1 MTNTFEILNPKEG
14 RRISELQNE
23 SKTME
28 YGSLRRTI
36 VWMIVDS
43 IFKCNIVVI
52 QNIYKYKLVAEKE
65 ETSIFEKIVMVSI
78 DGRQTPEGESIETF

>member
-1 MTNTFEILNPKEG
+1 MINNFEILKPKEG

-28 YGSLRRTI
+28 YDSLRRTI
-36 VWMIVDS
+36 VWMVVDS

-52 QNIYKYKLVAEKE
+52 QNIYTYKLIAEKE
-65 ETSIFEKIVMVSI
+65 EISIFEKIVMVSS

>member
-52 QNIYKYKLVAEKE
+52 QNIYTYKLIAEKE